1 MVQTTSAALF
11 SNKTQGEGSHAGDR
25 TLEKFHPL
33 KIARRSYWLNA
44 FLTKSKSILT
54 GSVSNQWKIIKNVT
68 KLRVTTAIIF
78 RETSRFMSSSS

>member
-54 GSVSNQWKIIKNVT
+54 GSV
-68 KLRVTTAIIF
+68 
-78 RETSRFMSSSS
+78 